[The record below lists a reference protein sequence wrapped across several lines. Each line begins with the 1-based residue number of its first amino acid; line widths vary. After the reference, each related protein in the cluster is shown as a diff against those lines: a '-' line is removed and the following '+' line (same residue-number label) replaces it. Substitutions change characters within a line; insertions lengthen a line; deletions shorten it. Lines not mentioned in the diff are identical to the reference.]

1 MPLRKF
7 TALSARTVACFL
19 ASDDD
24 PEKALCPHE
33 PATSP
38 SLQAITENGTHRSH
52 RKHEARSVARNGLRP
67 KKGSLEGGTTISVL
81 KTERAAKDGEASA
94 KSTDLGESL
103 VPSRPRSDGAYFHN
117 SRNGDRTKEATFG
130 KCRQKDPKSFTQ
142 NLFDTF
148 AVRMLE
154 WLPVPNLMSV
164 PDSRLVGEENRDP
177 WKTSK
182 IDENQITM
190 KKFEYSDKVESQ
202 KLEHPDAGD
211 SKLKPRSHSVT
222 TRLRLNSASTPSY
235 TNSPANRKPLKPRA
249 LGANEAFNQEAQQY
263 PQTEA
268 LRQRPGHRE
277 QGAQGTTQS
286 EVPSQVEPKYDD
298 SDILVGIR
306 NEEHTTASGS
316 PDSTKAWGHLKTW
329 ITQNQEDT
337 SGSCTEKPGS
347 CEDSQQFSGVGGR
360 QVDLTESQSGSP
372 TFEIPDPDPTL
383 IFNIPVEQSLTSKIK
398 PVQIHQRN
406 GYAHHGPITR
416 TNKVPPIDNL
426 SGSHSSGSSIERLP
440 PHTPPKGRTD
450 PRTPSTIVPDP
461 DHSVGARITS
471 SVRIPTSQCTGRLP
485 QSLSH
490 LSVDIVEGLLD
501 LVTPPS
507 NTAEDPLLFYTLSE
521 FRVDQASKT
530 PILRQH
536 RRALQFGAHSLFYVM
551 STPEALLQSFRARSD
566 HTSEPSGQH
575 DLPRSDHPS
584 QIDQAIRYLKVFDE
598 SRVIFR
604 SLWISLG
611 ALFTPP
617 PDLSHPKSPKLK
629 AAISLSKTRSSSSS
643 GEHAAV
649 PSSTNNVY
657 YPDREAGHIMKLAL
671 SALVAAVPPA
681 SAQTMLAVR
690 TLRASGRV
698 APDAKLLATN
708 AELVRSL
715 LQVTDALEDE
725 LALSL
730 MCKLVQAIAARCC
743 AAEIIKYK
751 PMRNHSR
758 TSQQSRSPDVLELLL
773 EYLRE
778 AHSETCSSGAA
789 KSITAGGGTPIT
801 TVGPSKGWSMS
812 AVTVE
817 WLRSVLLKEWDGSAK
832 VVRWGVVGGAVM
844 ILACLCEFQLDRPR
858 QISNN

>member
-1 MPLRKF
+1 M
-7 TALSARTVACFL
+7 
-19 ASDDD
+19 
-24 PEKALCPHE
+24 
-33 PATSP
+33 SP
-38 SLQAITENGTHRSH
+38 SLQALTENGTHRSH
-52 RKHEARSVARNGLRP
+52 RKHEARGVARNGARL
-67 KKGSLEGGTTISVL
+67 KKGSLEAGTTIPVL
-81 KTERAAKDGEASA
+81 NTERAAKDGEASV
-94 KSTDLGESL
+94 KSTGLRESP
-103 VPSRPRSDGAYFHN
+103 VSSRPRSNGAYSHG
-117 SRNGDRTKEATFG
+117 SGNGDRTKEATFG

-164 PDSRLVGEENRDP
+164 PDSTLVGEENRDSL
-177 WKTSK
+177 KTSQ
-182 IDENQITM
+182 IDENQKTM
-190 KKFEYSDKVESQ
+190 KKFEHSDKVESQ
-202 KLEHPDAGD
+202 KLENPDAGD

-235 TNSPANRKPLKPRA
+235 TNSPANRKSLKPRA
-249 LGANEAFNQEAQQY
+249 LGANEEFKQEAQQY
-263 PQTEA
+263 PQPET
-268 LRQRPGHRE
+268 LWQRPGLRE
-277 QGAQGTTQS
+277 QGAQATTQS
-286 EVPSQVEPKYDD
+286 EVPSQVEPKNDD

-306 NEEHTTASGS
+306 NEERTTASGS
-316 PDSTKAWGHLKTW
+316 PDSEKAWGHLKAW

-347 CEDSQQFSGVGGR
+347 CEDSHQFSGVGGP
-360 QVDLTESQSGSP
+360 QVDLAESQSGPP
-372 TFEIPDPDPTL
+372 TFEISDPDPTL
-383 IFNIPVEQSLTSKIK
+383 IFDIPVEQSLTSKTE
-398 PVQIHQRN
+398 PVQIHPRN
-406 GYAHHGPITR
+406 GYAHRGPEHPITS
-416 TNKVPPIDNL
+416 TNKVPSIDTL

-440 PHTPPKGRTD
+440 PHTPLKHRTD
-450 PRTPSTIVPDP
+450 PITPSTIVPDP
-461 DHSVGARITS
+461 DHSVSARITS
-471 SVRIPTSQCTGRLP
+471 SVRIPTGQSTGRLP

-501 LVTPPS
+501 LVKPPS
-507 NTAEDPLLFYTLSE
+507 NIAEDPLLFYKLSG

-536 RRALQFGAHSLFYVM
+536 RRALQFGAQSLFYVM

-649 PSSTNNVY
+649 PSSTNNVH

-708 AELVRSL
+708 ADVVRSL
-715 LQVTDALEDE
+715 VQVTDALEDE

-743 AAEIIKYK
+743 AAEIIKFK
-751 PMRNHSR
+751 QMRNHSR

-773 EYLRE
+773 DYLRE

-789 KSITAGGGTPIT
+789 KSITAGGGTLIT
-801 TVGPSKGWSMS
+801 NVGPSKGWSMP

-832 VVRWGVVGGAVM
+832 VARWGVVGGAVM
-844 ILACLCEFQLDRPR
+844 ILASLCEFQLDRPR
-858 QISNN
+858 QIGNN